1 MIFVTL
7 GSQKFQFNRLL
18 EAIDSLIAAG
28 AITEEVFAQTGYSD
42 YVPAHYAYRK
52 FLDGTEF
59 REKMKQADT
68 VITHGGTGAIISAV
82 REHKTV
88 IAVPRQAAFGEHV
101 DDHQKEIVREF
112 GELNY
117 IQPCMNVSDLGEALI
132 QAGQK
137 TFSEYHSNTGRFI
150 GDIDAY
156 LQTLVNDKM
165 TAPEE
170 VCKKK

>member
-42 YVPAHYAYRK
+42 YVPVHYAYRK

-88 IAVPRQAAFGEHV
+88 IAVPRQSAFGEHV

-117 IQPCMNVSDLGEALI
+117 IQPCMTVSDLGEALI

-150 GDIDAY
+150 GDIDDY
-156 LQTLVNDKM
+156 LQSEIINKNDSRSRRL
-165 TAPEE
+165 
-170 VCKKK
+170 

>member
-1 MIFVTL
+1 M
-7 GSQKFQFNRLL
+7 
-18 EAIDSLIAAG
+18 
-28 AITEEVFAQTGYSD
+28 
-42 YVPAHYAYRK
+42 
-52 FLDGTEF
+52 
-59 REKMKQADT
+59 
-68 VITHGGTGAIISAV
+68 
-82 REHKTV
+82 
-88 IAVPRQAAFGEHV
+88 
-101 DDHQKEIVREF
+101 REF

>member
-1 MIFVTL
+1 MIFVIL

-42 YVPAHYAYRK
+42 YVPIHYAYRK

-68 VITHGGTGAIISAV
+68 VITHGGTGAIINAV
-82 REHKTV
+82 KAHKIV

-137 TFSEYHSNTGRFI
+137 TFSEYRSNTDRFLEDLDDFLKTI
-150 GDIDAY
+150 
-156 LQTLVNDKM
+156 
-165 TAPEE
+165 
-170 VCKKK
+170 